1 MAIHEH
7 IGADD
12 DDSLEDLIRS
22 SGEDYYE
29 QVALPDDPHI
39 TLNVLHTLDQR

>member
-22 SGEDYYE
+22 LGEECYE
-29 QVALPDDPHI
+29 QVALPDNLHI
-39 TLNVLHTLDQR
+39 TLNVLHTLEQR